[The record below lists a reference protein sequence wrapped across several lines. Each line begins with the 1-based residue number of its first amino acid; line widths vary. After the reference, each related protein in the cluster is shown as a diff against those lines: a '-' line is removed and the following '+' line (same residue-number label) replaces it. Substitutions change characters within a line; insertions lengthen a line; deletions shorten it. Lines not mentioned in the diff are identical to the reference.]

1 MSDLIS
7 VIMPAYKSQNT
18 IERSVMSV
26 LSQDYTDL
34 ELIVVVDG
42 LDDSTYEVCSK
53 IEDKRLRLF
62 KKENGGVVGAY
73 RYGIKQAKG
82 KYICFC
88 DSDDTYKDGYLT
100 KAHELITQYKCD
112 FVAFSYDLVN
122 QDGTVQ
128 ESIRNYSETGF
139 YDKQKIESE
148 IIPHLV
154 FNSFIRQNM
163 YVILA
168 LRWNKIYTKEL
179 INSFIDSLDDN
190 CRQIEDNFFIINAVL
205 NCNSF
210 YICNEF
216 KCYNY
221 YVMDSSISR
230 GYSGNQILDAYFY
243 TIECIAQRIKNCPL
257 IDKHQVDLLAY
268 DNARIV
274 FHRCAR
280 NTDYKTAKNLLK
292 TITANERC
300 RSVKFSELK
309 MLKNYI
315 YHIGLK
321 LHLYYI
327 LYIIFK
333 H

>member
-7 VIMPAYKSQNT
+7 VIMPAYKSQDT

-26 LSQDYTDL
+26 LSQDYKDV

-42 LDDSTYEVCSK
+42 VDDSTYEICSRINDNRIK
-53 IEDKRLRLF
+53 LF

-73 RYGIKQAKG
+73 RFGVKQAKG

-88 DSDDTYKDGYLT
+88 DSDDTYKEGYLT
-100 KAHELITQYKCD
+100 RAHELIQQNNCD
-112 FVAFSYDLVN
+112 FVSFAYDVVS

-128 ESIRNYSETGF
+128 ESIRNYSETGL
-139 YDKQKIESE
+139 YDKQKIDSD

-154 FNSFIRQNM
+154 FNSFVRQEM
-163 YVILA
+163 YVLLA

-179 INSFIDSLDDN
+179 IDSFIDSLDEK
-190 CRQIEDNFFIINAVL
+190 CRQIEDNFFVINAVL
-205 NCNSF
+205 NSKSF

-243 TIECIAQRIKNCPL
+243 TAECIAKRIKDCPL
-257 IDKHQVDLLAY
+257 IDAHQVDMLAY
-268 DNARIV
+268 DSARIV
-274 FHRCAR
+274 FHRCAQ
-280 NTDYKTAKNLLK
+280 NSDYKTARALLK
-292 TITANERC
+292 TISKNERC
-300 RSVKFSELK
+300 KSVKFSELK

-327 LYIIFK
+327 LYLIFK

>member
-1 MSDLIS
+1 MRDLIS
-7 VIMPAYKSQNT
+7 VIMPAYKSQET

-26 LSQDYTDL
+26 LSQDYKDV

-179 INSFIDSLDDN
+179 IDSFVDSLDDK

-205 NCNSF
+205 NSNSF

-257 IDKHQVDLLAY
+257 IDEHQVDLLAY

-280 NTDYKTAKNLLK
+280 NTDYKTARALLK
-292 TITANERC
+292 TIADNKRC
-300 RSVKFSELK
+300 RCVKFSELK

-327 LYIIFK
+327 LYLIFK